1 MRSLEGDGRGIPAPE
16 AAAGAG
22 LGSFASDGRGSLS
35 WNPRLGV
42 LVALVSECGGP
53 FPFNFVLVLL
63 SVFWHRWIFLERGPP
78 RYRQRQVVHLLNS
91 GQMVLVRSS
100 AGLQWYPHLQYE
112 ADKLHCKG
120 LDCVVFISIL
130 EPLWVFFFTLI

>member
-53 FPFNFVLVLL
+53 FPLQVCVGSSLCILTQVDL
-63 SVFWHRWIFLERGPP
+63 S
-78 RYRQRQVVHLLNS
+78 
-91 GQMVLVRSS
+91 
-100 AGLQWYPHLQYE
+100 
-112 ADKLHCKG
+112 
-120 LDCVVFISIL
+120 
-130 EPLWVFFFTLI
+130 